1 VYFPSL
7 MLMALHEERVRDF
20 DRRASRANLRSLK
33 PGQARSGQ
41 ARSWRAR
48 ASAAM
53 SGRSHAAAARRAELA
68 PARGHS

>member
-1 VYFPSL
+1 VYFPNS
-7 MLMALHEERVRDF
+7 MLMALHEEQVRDF
-20 DRRASRANLRSLK
+20 DRRAFRANLRSLK
-33 PGQARSGQ
+33 PGQ

-53 SGRSHAAAARRAELA
+53 SGRSHAVARRAELA